1 MEDDDLAWIQQTP
14 NDRLLNDRLLNAVKV
29 RLWKLIF
36 SGLLCR
42 PGNIKLSPLDWA
54 ETSFSR
60 EPEGQH
66 ALEQGNHIFSNNAH
80 LYSTTAEEDLLFEHH
95 SLASKNVESDLF
107 ESNLFDFENA
117 GLDDE
122 DLFFAEDG
130 MLDLG
135 LQDECEDEDLF
146 WEDGYETTPTLTNN
160 SGDAVFNFENI
171 VLLSDDDENLLLDGD
186 ENITSK
192 THGQRNPKIISSG
205 NHEAY
210 DDDLLLIEI

>member
-1 MEDDDLAWIQQTP
+1 MENDDLAWIQQTP
-14 NDRLLNDRLLNAVKV
+14 NDRLLNAVKV

-66 ALEQGNHIFSNNAH
+66 ALEQGNRIFSNNAH
-80 LYSTTAEEDLLFEHH
+80 LYSAKANEDLLFEHH
-95 SLASKNVESDLF
+95 SLASKNVDSDLF
-107 ESNLFDFENA
+107 ESDLFHFENA

-122 DLFFAEDG
+122 DLFFAEEG
-130 MLDLG
+130 MLDVD
-135 LQDECEDEDLF
+135 LQEEYEDENLF
-146 WEDGYETTPTLTNN
+146 WEDGYETTPKLTNN
-160 SGDAVFNFENI
+160 SGEAVFNFENI
-171 VLLSDDDENLLLDGD
+171 VLLSEDDENLLLDGD
-186 ENITSK
+186 QNITSI
-192 THGQRNPKIISSG
+192 THGQSNPEIVSSG
-205 NHEAY
+205 NYEAY